1 MISFVVQNFYSN
13 PFLSKTQRYNR
24 LVVAMNTQ
32 LLYLFIKDTAHYT
45 NSQFNKVYY
54 TPISILLMNKFFAKT
69 FFLFFKKLST
79 KNLGIMTTNLTKSY
93 MYKTLTD
100 IDGLLVSRKPA
111 STYLTYTPSAYSV
124 RYLQPI
130 TILSFAFQKKTYD
143 TLMSYIIFLLVS
155 NYTAPQ
161 NSFNLFYSFIIC
173 PHNFTLY
180 PFLNLFYFKLR
191 QF

>member
-13 PFLSKTQRYNR
+13 PFLSKTQRYNK

-32 LLYLFIKDTAHYT
+32 LLYLFIKNTIHFT
-45 NSQFNKVYY
+45 GSQFNKINWSQLSV
-54 TPISILLMNKFFAKT
+54 LLMRRFFTKS
-69 FFLFFKKLST
+69 FFLFFKKINT
-79 KNLGIMTTNLTKSY
+79 KNFGIMTSNLTKSFI
-93 MYKTLTD
+93 YKTLND
-100 IDGLLVSRKPA
+100 FDQLIVSKDLKNKNLR
-111 STYLTYTPSAYSV
+111 YVPSRHNV

-130 TILSFAFQKKTYD
+130 TIVSFAFQKKTYD
-143 TLMSYIIFLLVS
+143 TLMSYIIFLLVG

-173 PHNFTLY
+173 PPNFALY

>member
-13 PFLSKTQRYNR
+13 PFLPKTQRYNK
-24 LVVAMNTQ
+24 LVVSTNTQ
-32 LLYLFIKDTAHYT
+32 LLYLFIKDSVHRTS
-45 NSQFNKVYY
+45 SQLNKVNYV
-54 TPISILLMNKFFAKT
+54 PISVLLMNRFFAKS
-69 FFLFFKKLST
+69 FFLFFKKINT
-79 KNLGIMTTNLTKSY
+79 KSFGVMTANLTKSFIH
-93 MYKTLTD
+93 KTLSD
-100 IDGLLVSRKPA
+100 LDSLLMVKEQRKS
-111 STYLTYTPSAYSV
+111 STCYLPLRYSV

-143 TLMSYIIFLLVS
+143 TLMTYITFLLVN
-155 NYTAPQ
+155 NYAAPQ

-173 PHNFTLY
+173 PHNFALY

>member
-1 MISFVVQNFYSN
+1 
-13 PFLSKTQRYNR
+13 
-24 LVVAMNTQ
+24 MNTQ
-32 LLYLFIKDTAHYT
+32 LLYLFIKDNAHYT
-45 NSQFNKVYY
+45 YSQFNKVQH
-54 TPISILLMNKFFAKT
+54 TPISILLMNRFFTKT
-69 FFLFFKKLST
+69 FFAFFKKLNT
-79 KNLGIMTTNLTKSY
+79 KNFGIMTANLTKSF
-93 MYKTLTD
+93 MYKTLND

-111 STYLTYTPSAYSV
+111 SASLVYIPSAYSV

-143 TLMSYIIFLLVS
+143 TLMSYIVFLLVS

-173 PHNFTLY
+173 PHNFALY